1 MTITGIPAT
10 IIGICLLGAMFYP
23 LYGPFVSLYF
33 HHIRLICKY
42 KPSEVEKIKKA
53 YKKPKKEPS
62 TEEVLEEIRKLKIYP
77 GDRIIEIYDPPAL
90 NTNDYQVLKV
100 EEYQVLIQRIF
111 RKHGKEILGYERY
124 ITKESL
130 LYGEQAFDV
139 RDMRYVIRDRE
150 L

>member
-10 IIGICLLGAMFYP
+10 IIGICILGAMFYP
-23 LYGPFVSLYF
+23 LYGPFASIYIQ
-33 HHIRLICKY
+33 HMRLICKY

-53 YKKPKKEPS
+53 YKKLKKEPS
-62 TEEVLEEIRKLKIYP
+62 TEDVLEEIRKLKIYP

-90 NTNDYQVLKV
+90 YTNDYQVLKV
-100 EEYQVLIQRIF
+100 EEYQVLTQRIF

-130 LYGEQAFDV
+130 LYGEQAFDG

>member
-10 IIGICLLGAMFYP
+10 IIGICILGAMFYP
-23 LYGPFVSLYF
+23 LYGPFASIYIQ
-33 HHIRLICKY
+33 HMRLICKY

-53 YKKPKKEPS
+53 YKKLKKEPS

-90 NTNDYQVLKV
+90 YTNDYQVLKV
-100 EEYQVLIQRIF
+100 EEYQVLTQRIF

-130 LYGEQAFDV
+130 LYGEQAFDG